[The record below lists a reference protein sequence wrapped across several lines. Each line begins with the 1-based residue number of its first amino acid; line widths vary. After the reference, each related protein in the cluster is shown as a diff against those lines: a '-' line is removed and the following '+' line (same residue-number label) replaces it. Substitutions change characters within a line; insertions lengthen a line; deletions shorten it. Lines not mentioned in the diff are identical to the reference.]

1 VNLNENKN
9 FYQKKLII
17 MFIFIKVKKFTAYEK
32 IAEWGSEKIE
42 YAVRW
47 QGTFFRGRL
56 CVC

>member
-1 VNLNENKN
+1 
-9 FYQKKLII
+9 